1 MIEFIYRIS
10 LIINVELV
18 PPNPNEFEVE
28 ESVITPEAPIKETLE
43 LDSLSLV
50 DLVALIES
58 NFGIKIAGS
67 EVSNIKTFASLYDFV
82 FDRMK

>member
-1 MIEFIYRIS
+1 MEKQELIEK
-10 LIINVELV
+10 INAALAD
-18 PPNPNEFEVE
+18 EFEVD

-58 NFGIKIAGS
+58 NFGIKIQGS
-67 EVSNIKTFASLYDFV
+67 EVSKIQTFG
-82 FDRMK
+82 RW

>member
-1 MIEFIYRIS
+1 MEKQELIEK
-10 LIINVELV
+10 INAALAD
-18 PPNPNEFEVE
+18 EFEVE

-58 NFGIKIAGS
+58 NFGIKIQGT
-67 EVSNIKTFASLYDFV
+67 EVSHIKTFAALYDFV
-82 FDRMK
+82 FDSLK

>member
-1 MIEFIYRIS
+1 MEKQELIEK
-10 LIINVELV
+10 INAALAD
-18 PPNPNEFEVE
+18 EFEVE

-58 NFGIKIAGS
+58 NFGIKIQGT
-67 EVSNIKTFASLYDFV
+67 EVAHIKTFSALYDFV
-82 FDRMK
+82 FERLK

>member
-1 MIEFIYRIS
+1 MEKQELIEK
-10 LIINVELV
+10 INSALAD
-18 PPNPNEFEVE
+18 EFEVE

-67 EVSNIKTFASLYDFV
+67 DVSNIKTFASLYDFV

>member
-1 MIEFIYRIS
+1 MEKQELIEK
-10 LIINVELV
+10 INAALAE
-18 PPNPNEFEVE
+18 EFEVD

-58 NFGIKIAGS
+58 NFGIKIQGT
-67 EVSNIKTFASLYDFV
+67 EVSNIKTFAALYDFV
-82 FDRMK
+82 FDRLK

>member
-1 MIEFIYRIS
+1 MEKPELIEK
-10 LIINVELV
+10 INSALAD
-18 PPNPNEFEVE
+18 EFEVE

>member
-1 MIEFIYRIS
+1 MEKPELIEK
-10 LIINVELV
+10 INSALAD
-18 PPNPNEFEVE
+18 EFEVE

-82 FDRMK
+82 FDRM

>member
-1 MIEFIYRIS
+1 MEKQELIEK
-10 LIINVELV
+10 INAALAE
-18 PPNPNEFEVE
+18 EFEVD

-58 NFGIKIAGS
+58 NFGIKIQGTECPIS
-67 EVSNIKTFASLYDFV
+67 RPSPLSTISSLTA
-82 FDRMK
+82 

>member
-1 MIEFIYRIS
+1 MEKQELIEK
-10 LIINVELV
+10 INAALAD
-18 PPNPNEFEVE
+18 EFEVE

-58 NFGIKIAGS
+58 NFGIKIQGT
-67 EVSNIKTFASLYDFV
+67 EVSHIKPFAALYDFV
-82 FDRMK
+82 FDRLK

>member
-1 MIEFIYRIS
+1 MEKQELIEK
-10 LIINVELV
+10 INAALAE
-18 PPNPNEFEVE
+18 EFEVD

-58 NFGIKIAGS
+58 NFGIKIQGS
-67 EVSNIKTFASLYDFV
+67 EVAHIKTFSALYDFV
-82 FDRMK
+82 FDRLK

>member
-1 MIEFIYRIS
+1 MEKQELIEK
-10 LIINVELV
+10 INTALAD
-18 PPNPNEFEVE
+18 EFEVE

-50 DLVALIES
+50 DLVALIGS
-58 NFGIKIAGS
+58 TFGIKIAGS

>member
-1 MIEFIYRIS
+1 MEKQELIEK
-10 LIINVELV
+10 INAALAE
-18 PPNPNEFEVE
+18 EFEVD

-58 NFGIKIAGS
+58 NIGIKIQGT
-67 EVSNIKTFASLYDFV
+67 EVSHIKTFAALYDFV
-82 FDRMK
+82 FDRLK

>member
-1 MIEFIYRIS
+1 MEKQELIEK
-10 LIINVELV
+10 INSALAD
-18 PPNPNEFEVE
+18 EFEVE

-67 EVSNIKTFASLYDFV
+67 EVSNIKTFASIYDFV